1 MEKSPAAP
9 ADFCFVHFTD
19 THIMAG
25 GVHPSTQV
33 DTALCLRQVIDVLNA
48 LEPRPVFAVIGGD
61 LVSPNWLAPSCM
73 LTPEDY
79 APSYL
84 LFQELLHPLQF
95 PVYML
100 LGNNDNRQAFHQV
113 MQTTAA
119 SPDAPY
125 HYAFDHHGYHFVVL
139 DSHQP
144 GQPWGQID
152 AVQLTWLQ
160 EGLTAHRGQPTFV
173 FLHHHPWPL
182 GIPWID
188 AMGLQNGEELV
199 HILRQYPDVR
209 WVICGHVHMDHMV
222 QREGLT
228 MLTTPSTCVQVTK
241 LAQERKKA
249 LAGPPGFRLVWVKGT
264 EVSTRVIHLH
274 REEVA
279 SLA

>member
-25 GVHPSTQV
+25 GVHPPTQV
-33 DTALCLRQVIDVLNA
+33 DTAACLRQVIDVLNA
-48 LEPRPVFAVIGGD
+48 PEPRPAFAVIGGD
-61 LVSPNWLAPSCM
+61 LVSPSWLDRGKE

-79 APSYL
+79 APSYI
-84 LFQELLHPLQF
+84 LFQALLRPLQS
-95 PVYML
+95 PVHML
-100 LGNNDNRQAFHQV
+100 LGNNDNRHAFHRI
-113 MQTTAA
+113 MQTAA
-119 SPDAPY
+119 APPDAPY
-125 HYAFDHHGYHFVVL
+125 YYGFDHHSYHFVLL

-144 GQPWGQID
+144 GQSWGRID
-152 AVQLTWLQ
+152 AAQLTWLHAD
-160 EGLTAHRGQPTFV
+160 LTAHRGQPTFV
-173 FLHHHPWPL
+173 FLHHPPWPL

-199 HILRQYPDVR
+199 SVLRQYAEVR
-209 WVICGHVHMDHMV
+209 WLICGHVHMDHMV

-228 MLTTPSTCVQVTK
+228 MLTTPSTCIQVTK

-249 LAGPPGFRLVWVKGT
+249 LAGPPGFRLVWVQGT